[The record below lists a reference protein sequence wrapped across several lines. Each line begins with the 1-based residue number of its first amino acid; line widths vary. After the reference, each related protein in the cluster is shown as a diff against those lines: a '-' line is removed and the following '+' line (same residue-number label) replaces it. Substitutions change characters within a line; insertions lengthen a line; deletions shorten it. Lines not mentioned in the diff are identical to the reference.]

1 MQFIG
6 VLLMSW
12 IVPQFSRLSSS
23 VAHSHPFRKMP
34 FHTMTTVQSFS
45 LNRFSKRAQNPHFC
59 NGVWH
64 LQVAGSR
71 GFQSLCILKKKI
83 WGRTVRRARAVRK
96 VGCFPP
102 PVATGPRVLNSAPPC
117 WYTRDFFFLV

>member
-1 MQFIG
+1 VQFIG

-83 WGRTVRRARAVRK
+83 WGRTR
-96 VGCFPP
+96 
-102 PVATGPRVLNSAPPC
+102 
-117 WYTRDFFFLV
+117 